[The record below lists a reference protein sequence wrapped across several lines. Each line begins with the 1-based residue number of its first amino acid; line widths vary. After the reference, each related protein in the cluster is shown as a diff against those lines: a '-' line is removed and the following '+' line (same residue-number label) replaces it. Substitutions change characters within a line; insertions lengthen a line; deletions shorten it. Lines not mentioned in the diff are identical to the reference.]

1 MKAVN
6 DKGMSSCVHHIYL
19 IHGNA
24 TSCTLKCHVQRA
36 KQSKLGSLLRLR
48 IVENTTTQSKLSI

>member
-6 DKGMSSCVHHIYL
+6 DKDTSSCVDHIYL

-36 KQSKLGSLLRLR
+36 KQSKSGS
-48 IVENTTTQSKLSI
+48 SYH